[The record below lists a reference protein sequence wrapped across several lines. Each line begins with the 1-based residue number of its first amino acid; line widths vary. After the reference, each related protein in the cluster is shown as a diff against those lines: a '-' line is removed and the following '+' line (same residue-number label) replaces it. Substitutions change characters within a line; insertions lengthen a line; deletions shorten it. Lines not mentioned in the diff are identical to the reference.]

1 MLNVIFFCIFEFVWG
16 HNIVNWW
23 GSNFLTPPPLWGGF
37 IVDLQNAPM
46 CMFTY
51 SILTYVS
58 LISSSWL
65 PKMLSQFLISLKLP
79 KSITDVCW
87 K

>member
-1 MLNVIFFCIFEFVWG
+1 VLNVIFFCIFEFVWV
-16 HNIVNWW
+16 HNIRNWR
-23 GSNFLTPPPLWGGF
+23 GSNFFDPSPLWGGF
-37 IVDLQNAPM
+37 IVDLQKCPDAYV
-46 CMFTY
+46 Y

-58 LISSSWL
+58 LMSSSWL
-65 PKMLSQFLISLKLP
+65 PRTLSQFLISLKLP